1 MRAGR
6 ITRALLCSLLL
17 ACRPEEDAAPSSPST
32 PLGPGHIGRAV
43 LTRVAENPMALA
55 VTAAGDVY
63 YIERT
68 GEVREYSAR
77 TGAVTTALVLSVD
90 TAHENGLLGLALD
103 PAFAKNHFVYLYYS
117 LPLEDPLPVNA
128 PPGRNVLTRFTA
140 APDGSLDPA
149 TRVELL
155 SVPSERL
162 CCHEGGG
169 MAFGQDGTLY
179 LSVGD
184 NTNPFASSGAAPLD
198 ARPGRE
204 TYDAR
209 RTAANAFD
217 LRGKILRVEPDG
229 SIPPG
234 NLFPEDGS
242 RGRPEIYTLGN
253 RNPYRIALDSANGAL
268 YWGDIGPDAADDSP
282 LGPRGYDEIDRTT
295 APGNFGWPYCIAAQL
310 PYMEHD
316 FATGAVGEPFDCS
329 HTEPSLLAYDYDTP
343 TYAALGDAY
352 APDGTFVGRA
362 AMAGAVYRTSPAAP
376 YALPERFQ
384 GSLLMM
390 DWTRDVIAAV
400 TTDADGQLAGVERLF
415 ETEAFHRPTDLE
427 VGSDGAV
434 YVLSFGSGFWG
445 DNADAELSRVEYG
458 SVLSP
463 VAAITASATYG
474 AAPLSVALSAGGSH
488 ATSEDESLVD
498 YAWDFDGDGRADATG
513 PSVTHVFE
521 RKGTYSVSLV
531 VKSSSGKKSFPV
543 AQSIVVGNSP
553 PSVHIDSPDS
563 LAVLANGSTVTLQ
576 GEGHD
581 PEDGDAACSELVWNV
596 SLGHNTH
603 SHPITTLSG
612 CSASFVADL
621 GDHGDAAPTDRL
633 FYAIELV
640 YTDHGGPDG
649 EAPLTARQGI
659 SLDAR

>member
-1 MRAGR
+1 MRVGR
-6 ITRALLCSLLL
+6 GCLLLCSLLL
-17 ACRPEEDAAPSSPST
+17 ACGAEERATPSSPSAAVGVDH
-32 PLGPGHIGRAV
+32 LGRAV

-55 VTAAGDVY
+55 VTPTGDVY

-77 TGAVTTALVLSVD
+77 TGAVIAALVLTVD
-90 TAHENGLLGLALD
+90 TTHENGLLGLALD
-103 PAFAKNHFVYLYYS
+103 PAFAQNRYVYLYYS

-140 APDGSLDPA
+140 AADGSLDPA

-169 MAFGQDGTLY
+169 MAFGPDGTLY
-179 LSVGD
+179 LSIGD
-184 NTNPFASSGAAPLD
+184 NTNPFASSGSAPLD
-198 ARPGRE
+198 GRPGRE

-217 LRGKILRVEPDG
+217 LRGKILRLEADG

-234 NLFPEDGS
+234 NLFPADGS
-242 RGRPEIYTLGN
+242 SGRPEIYTLGN
-253 RNPYRIALDSANGAL
+253 RNPYRIAVDSANGAL
-268 YWGDIGPDAADDSP
+268 YWGDIGPDAPYDSA
-282 LGPRGYDEIDRTT
+282 LGPRGYDEIDRAT
-295 APGNFGWPYCIAAQL
+295 APGNFGWPYCIAARL
-310 PYMEHD
+310 PYAAHD

-329 HTEPSLLAYDYDTP
+329 HTEPSLAAYDYDTP
-343 TYAALGDAY
+343 TYPALGDAY
-352 APDGTFVGRA
+352 APDGSFVGRA
-362 AMAGAVYRTSPAAP
+362 AMAGAVYRPPPAAP
-376 YALPERFQ
+376 YALPDRFQ

-400 TTDADGQLAGVERLF
+400 TTDGDGQLAGIERLF
-415 ETEAFHRPTDLE
+415 ETEAFHRPTDIE
-427 VGSDGAV
+427 VGPDGAV

-458 SVLSP
+458 TVLSP

-474 AAPLSVALSAGGSH
+474 RAPLSIVFSAEGSH
-488 ATSEDESLVD
+488 ATSEDESLVA
-498 YAWDFDGDGRADATG
+498 YAWDFDGDGRSDAAG

-521 RKGTYSVSLV
+521 QKGTYSVSLV
-531 VKSSSGKKSFPV
+531 VTSSSGKKSFPV
-543 AQSIVVGNSP
+543 AQRIVAGNSP
-553 PSVHIDSPDS
+553 PAVHIIAPDPG
-563 LAVLANGSTVTLQ
+563 AVLANGSTVTLQ
-576 GEGHD
+576 GEAHD

-603 SHPITTLSG
+603 SHPITSLTG

-621 GDHGDAAPTDRL
+621 GDHESAASTDLL

-649 EAPLTARQGI
+649 EASLTAREGI
-659 SLDAR
+659 RVDAR